1 MLILRK
7 LHITLDMIKFE
18 HTVFALPFA
27 FIGALLA
34 AKGLPASRQLGWI
47 VAAMVGARSA
57 AMAFNRI
64 VDARYDKLNPRT
76 SGRALPRGTLS
87 LEFAAVFTVAMSA
100 LFVFSAWKLNFL
112 CFFLSLPTL
121 AILLGYSYTKRFTSL
136 SHLVLGFSVGCAPL
150 AAWLA
155 IRGQFAWPPV
165 LLSAAVMFW
174 VAGFDLI
181 YALQD
186 LDFDRKAKL
195 YSVPSKLGI
204 GPALRLSTLLHSAT
218 VILLGAT
225 AFLSG
230 LGWLAFAGIAV
241 VAGILYWEHRLVT
254 PQDLSRINVAFFNLN
269 GYISILL
276 LLTFAGDILRR

>member
-1 MLILRK
+1 MNKLRT
-7 LHITLDMIKFE
+7 TLDMIKFE

-34 AKGLPASRQLGWI
+34 GKGLPTFWQSGWI
-47 VAAMVGARSA
+47 IAAMVGARSA
-57 AMAFNRI
+57 AMTFNRI
-64 VDARYDKLNPRT
+64 ADFHYDKLNPRT
-76 SGRALPRGTLS
+76 SGRALPRGSLS
-87 LEFAAVFTVAMSA
+87 MEFATAFTVVMSA
-100 LFVFSAWKLNFL
+100 LFIFSAWQLNAL
-112 CFFLSLPTL
+112 CFYLSFPTL
-121 AILLGYSYTKRFTSL
+121 AILLLYSYTKRLTSL

-155 IRGQFAWPPV
+155 IRGEFAWPPV

-186 LDFDRKAKL
+186 IEFDRKAKL
-195 YSVPSKLGI
+195 FSLPATFGIASALRVSTLFHAATVVLLIATARLMNLGWIAYAGI
-204 GPALRLSTLLHSAT
+204 GT
-218 VILLGAT
+218 
-225 AFLSG
+225 
-230 LGWLAFAGIAV
+230 

-276 LLTFAGDILRR
+276 LLTFAGDIFLR

>member
-1 MLILRK
+1 
-7 LHITLDMIKFE
+7 MIKFE

-34 AKGLPASRQLGWI
+34 RKGLPTAWQAAWI

-57 AMAFNRI
+57 AMTFNRI
-64 VDARYDKLNPRT
+64 ADMRYDKLNPRT
-76 SGRALPRGTLS
+76 SGRALPRGSLS
-87 LEFAAVFTVAMSA
+87 MEFAVVFTIIMSA
-100 LFVFSAWKLNFL
+100 LFIFSALQLNVL
-112 CFFLSLPTL
+112 CFYLSFPTL
-121 AILLGYSYTKRFTSL
+121 AILLSYSYTKRFTSL
-136 SHLVLGFSVGCAPL
+136 SHIVLGFAVGCAPL

-155 IRGQFAWPPV
+155 IRGEFAWPPV

-186 LDFDRKAKL
+186 IEFDRKVKL
-195 YSVPSKLGI
+195 FSLPSKFGI
-204 GPALRLSTLLHSAT
+204 APALRISMLFHGATVTLL
-218 VILLGAT
+218 IAT
-225 AFLSG
+225 AMLTH
-230 LGWLAFAGIAV
+230 LGWIAYAGIAI
-241 VAGILYWEHRLVT
+241 VAAILYWEHRLVT

-276 LLTFAGDILRR
+276 LLTFAGDILIR